1 MVNHE
6 PEEQDIDV
14 DVTNDENTDND
25 ATELVDEEARSADK
39 IKQQRQKIAALEQD
53 KQALQD
59 ELQRNRADFLNAKRR
74 LEEERARDRIR
85 FQKEHVERL
94 LPLCDSFQMAMQDTE
109 AWEKTDS
116 SWRKGVEGIHTQLQQ
131 ILQSYGVQAL
141 DPVGDTF
148 DPVRHEAVGTEPVT
162 DEREHDTVISVLQ
175 RGYEMTLPDG
185 TTELI
190 RPARVTTGTI
200 EESASS

>member
-6 PEEQDIDV
+6 PEEKDIDLE
-14 DVTNDENTDND
+14 VTNDSNPDSD
-25 ATELVDEEARSADK
+25 ITELVEEEARSDDK
-39 IKQQRQKIAALEQD
+39 IKQQRQKITTLEQE

-74 LEEERARDRIR
+74 LEEERARDRVR

-116 SWRKGVEGIHTQLQQ
+116 SWRKGVEAIHAQLQQ
-131 ILQSYGVQAL
+131 ILQSYDVRAL

-148 DPVRHEAVGTEPVT
+148 DPLRHEAVGTEPVRDT
-162 DEREHDTVISVLQ
+162 SQHDTVVSVLQ

-185 TTELI
+185 STELI
-190 RPARVTTGTI
+190 RPARVTTGST
-200 EESASS
+200 EGTAQ